1 MKKIRILSG
10 EKGQGKSS
18 RLKEVFAGV
27 PGAEGIITL
36 RREGDF
42 RDFYILSSGESWS
55 MHGAENY
62 AGPWLE
68 VGRFRFSAEAFD
80 RASQYLLEAARN
92 PDTKLLIVDEV
103 GPLELRKEGFY
114 KALNDLM
121 VNPPGPDLLLVVRSE
136 LVEEMKQFFAIPD
149 AEVLSCDSL
158 CSGFF

>member
-27 PGAEGIITL
+27 PGAVGIITL
-36 RREGDF
+36 RREGDL

-55 MHGAENY
+55 MQGAENY

-92 PDTKLLIVDEV
+92 TGTKLLIVDEV
-103 GPLELRKEGFY
+103 GPLELRNEGFY
-114 KALNDLM
+114 KALKEVM
-121 VNPPGPDLLLVVRSE
+121 KNPAGPDLLLVVRSE

-149 AEVLSCDSL
+149 AELLNCESL
-158 CSGFF
+158 KRDFL